1 MQTSKLLPALAFAA
15 ATLVSSL
22 FAQGSEPAAA
32 AADSGVI
39 GKRYVEVGAFI
50 LNYNH
55 TSDDGYAVG
64 TTVNAP
70 VSACLDVGATFE
82 HNWLE
87 GDRSENFQ
95 DLSAY
100 VTYHRSYGWARSFLR
115 AELGYEWWHVSDDP
129 YYSLD
134 VGMEFPLTERLAVS
148 AALNW
153 SEFLASDWN
162 GGAFAGKARAYYWL
176 TDTVAASLRVTAF
189 EGGTWSYGAAV
200 LWKF

>member
-1 MQTSKLLPALAFAA
+1 MNTSKLLCSIAFALAAVIPAA
-15 ATLVSSL
+15 
-22 FAQGSEPAAA
+22 FAQTASAS
-32 AADSGVI
+32 ADSGVI
-39 GKRYVEVGAFI
+39 GKRYVEVGAFV
-50 LNYNH
+50 LDYNN
-55 TSDDGYAVG
+55 DPDNGYAVG
-64 TTVNAP
+64 TTVNVP
-70 VSACLDVGATFE
+70 VSAALDVGATFE

-129 YYSLD
+129 YYALD

-176 TDTVAASLRVTAF
+176 SDTVAASLRVTAF

-200 LWKF
+200 LWRF